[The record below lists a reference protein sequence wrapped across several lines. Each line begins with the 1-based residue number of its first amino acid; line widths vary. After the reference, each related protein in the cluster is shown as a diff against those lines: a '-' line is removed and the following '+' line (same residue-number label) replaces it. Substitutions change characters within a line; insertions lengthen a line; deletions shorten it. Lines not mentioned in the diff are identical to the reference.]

1 MILIFDKEKN
11 KLIEKTS
18 EVESIRFDS
27 GFHYVRFYNSDLRYS
42 YRSENVYVLLNEDK
56 RLDISDKYI
65 YINGE
70 LQNNVNFI
78 QLFKEYARVWFNKS
92 TYSTHSIKDIKIVQ
106 SVKNN
111 QTIKNGINY
120 FSRLTEAF
128 GMGDEKSYLK
138 KQYEKME
145 MIHPDSVL
153 SSYIIGRGLLTRKNT
168 SPVIFPFGFNG
179 SQKQATIN
187 ALENNISII
196 EGPPGTGKTQT
207 ILNIIA
213 NLIIRGKSVAIVSNN
228 NSATANVFEKL
239 KKYGFQFLVA
249 KLGNKDNVN
258 IFFENINLP
267 LPEEIKRWD
276 KGINKHHEKYL
287 SEKLEKIET
296 INQIKNQISFCRKEL
311 NELQTEKIH
320 FLSQNEISEIEICK
334 NVTP

>member
-1 MILIFDKEKN
+1 M
-11 KLIEKTS
+11 
-18 EVESIRFDS
+18 
-27 GFHYVRFYNSDLRYS
+27 
-42 YRSENVYVLLNEDK
+42 
-56 RLDISDKYI
+56 
-65 YINGE
+65 
-70 LQNNVNFI
+70 
-78 QLFKEYARVWFNKS
+78 
-92 TYSTHSIKDIKIVQ
+92 
-106 SVKNN
+106 
-111 QTIKNGINY
+111 
-120 FSRLTEAF
+120 
-128 GMGDEKSYLK
+128 
-138 KQYEKME
+138 
-145 MIHPDSVL
+145 
-153 SSYIIGRGLLTRKNT
+153 
-168 SPVIFPFGFNG
+168 
-179 SQKQATIN
+179 
-187 ALENNISII
+187 
-196 EGPPGTGKTQT
+196 
-207 ILNIIA
+207 
-213 NLIIRGKSVAIVSNN
+213 SNN